1 LRGTQWFVYLRA
13 AGENDQH
20 MAGVRAVAAFRFA
33 GGEIVEHLIERTK
46 TLRDTVNVANALRAT
61 DVRRMRLVPPTR

>member
-1 LRGTQWFVYLRA
+1 
-13 AGENDQH
+13 

-46 TLRDTVNVANALRAT
+46 TLRDTVNVANAT
-61 DVRRMRLVPPTR
+61 DVSRMRTATPIR

>member
-1 LRGTQWFVYLRA
+1 
-13 AGENDQH
+13 
-20 MAGVRAVAAFRFA
+20 MAGVGAVAASRSA